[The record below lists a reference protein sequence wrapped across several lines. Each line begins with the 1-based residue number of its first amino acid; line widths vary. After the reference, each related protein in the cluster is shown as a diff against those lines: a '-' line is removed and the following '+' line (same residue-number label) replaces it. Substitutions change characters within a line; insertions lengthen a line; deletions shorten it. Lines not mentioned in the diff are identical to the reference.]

1 MKPQT
6 LRALFTDHALGE
18 LDPMTAEL
26 LEAFASRDPV
36 AAEIRREVETVL
48 GAASEALA
56 RHPELSAHHEEVR
69 PPVLPRHSP
78 SAVSVWRRAAAV
90 LLLAAGMGGAG
101 YWAGQRNISQASSQA
116 DAASA
121 QSRTAT
127 RQIAWK
133 QYRVAYNAETGR
145 YQLQ

>member
-56 RHPELSAHHEEVR
+56 RHPELSAHHEEAR
-69 PPVLPRHSP
+69 PPVLPRYSTPHG
-78 SAVSVWRRAAAV
+78 WRRAAAV

-101 YWAGQRNISQASSQA
+101 YWAGQRNNSQASAQA